1 VARLVRKNLMVDA
14 EALSELAEK
23 RGTSESQAVREAVQ
37 MALGAQEI
45 IAAIQGLHDM
55 GAFADFETLFPPL
68 EADLEVEAELV
79 AQDAPRR
86 RSGRGRSEG

>member
-23 RGTSESQAVREAVQ
+23 RGTSESQAVREAVA
-37 MALGAQEI
+37 MALGAEEI
-45 IAAIQGLHDM
+45 MAGLQGLHDL

-68 EADLEVEAELV
+68 EPEP
-79 AQDAPRR
+79 APKRVPVK
-86 RSGRGRSEG
+86 RSGRRGSKG